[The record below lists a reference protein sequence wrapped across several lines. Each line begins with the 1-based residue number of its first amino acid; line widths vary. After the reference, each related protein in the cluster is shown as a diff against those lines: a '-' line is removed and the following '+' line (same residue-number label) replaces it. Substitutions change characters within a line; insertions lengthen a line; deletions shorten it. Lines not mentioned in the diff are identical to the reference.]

1 MSPLLILCNVLSVNV
16 VWQGLAV
23 DSQKLEVGTLILNW
37 SDGWKI
43 LCGVYICV
51 RSKINYVNFVSHY
64 VLYLINHTKLTVN

>member
-37 SDGWKI
+37 SDVGLGDI
-43 LCGVYICV
+43 SHAICMRISSV
-51 RSKINYVNFVSHY
+51 KPVS
-64 VLYLINHTKLTVN
+64 